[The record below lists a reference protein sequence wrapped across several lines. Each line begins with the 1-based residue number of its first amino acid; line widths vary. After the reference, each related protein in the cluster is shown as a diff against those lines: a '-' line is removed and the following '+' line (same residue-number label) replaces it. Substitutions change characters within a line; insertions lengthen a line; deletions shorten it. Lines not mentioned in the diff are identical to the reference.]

1 MTYRDLCR
9 LLSENGIDCAEHEAA
24 LLAEHFCGLSRAAL
38 MTDPNRELDGE
49 ALPSAIRR
57 RCEREPLA
65 YILGEWGFFG
75 ETYTV
80 SPACLIPR
88 PETELLVERAIG
100 KLKKNA
106 RFADLCTGSGCIA
119 ISTLCHRPD
128 CTAVAVDLFP
138 ETAKLAKHNARRNG
152 VDDRLSIR
160 VADVLSPDC
169 LGDEPPFDAVF
180 SNPPYIRSDVVG
192 TLEPELFREPRAA
205 LDGGDD
211 GLIFYRTIIR
221 NFAPRLNADGFM
233 LFEIGYDQE
242 EAIQAIAAEN
252 GFGCTVERD
261 LSGNPRLAVLVH

>member
-119 ISTLCHRPD
+119 ISTLCHRLD
-128 CTAVAVDLFP
+128 CSAVAVDLFP

-180 SNPPYIRSDVVG
+180 SNPPYIRTDVVG